1 MSAVAVIAAN
11 RFGLGAR
18 PGELAR
24 IGSDG
29 QGWVLEQIK
38 PLPKLDY
45 DSTSGR
51 LTRLL
56 GAVNDPTKLAEAL
69 RAGVPLYKDDII
81 KRTLQAATTPA
92 SFAERWVQFWSN
104 HLAVSVDRPQVAPVA
119 ALYENEAIRPY
130 AFGSFAKM
138 LIASAQHPAMLLYL
152 DNARSFGPNSTGVK
166 FRNRRREDGQQLG
179 LNENY
184 AREVMELHTVGV
196 NGGYDQG
203 DVTRLAKVLT
213 GWTLERSSGSFS
225 FRALA
230 HEPGAQVVMGRSFAQ
245 DGQAQG
251 VAALTYL
258 ATHPST
264 ARHLA
269 GKLVRH
275 FVSDTPADADVSRI
289 ASVFE
294 RSGGDLAEVA
304 RAVVGLDSAWQPM
317 PVKYKSPHEHVISA
331 LRAIGVKTLDEGI
344 LASYEVLGQRA
355 FGAPSPQGWPDSED
369 KWLSGESLLR
379 RIEWSHTL
387 AQRLPATLDA
397 RKIASEA
404 LGPWLSGD
412 TAFVLQGAPSGKDA
426 LALLFLAPE
435 FQRR

>member
-1 MSAVAVIAAN
+1 VSVAAVIAAN
-11 RFGLGAR
+11 RFGFGAR
-18 PGELAR
+18 PGELAKISNDAR
-24 IGSDG
+24 
-29 QGWVLEQIK
+29 GWLLAQIR
-38 PLPKLDY
+38 LQPKLQF
-45 DSTSGR
+45 DSSKSR
-51 LTRLL
+51 LTQLL
-56 GAVNDPTKLAEAL
+56 GAVNDPRKLAEAL
-69 RAGVPLYKDDII
+69 RAGLPLYREDIVT
-81 KRTLQAATTPA
+81 RTLHSVTTPS

-119 ALYENEAIRPY
+119 ALYENEAIRPH
-130 AFGSFAKM
+130 AFGRFSDM
-138 LIASAQHPAMLLYL
+138 LLASAQHPGMLLYL
-152 DNARSFGPNSTGVK
+152 DNVRSIGPNSAGARL
-166 FRNRRREDGQQLG
+166 RNRRREDGEQVG

-203 DVTRLAKVLT
+203 DVTRLAKILT
-213 GWTLERSSGSFS
+213 GWSFARGEGTYA

-245 DGQAQG
+245 EGEAQG
-251 VAALTYL
+251 VAALTFL
-258 ATHPST
+258 AMHPAT

-269 GKLVRH
+269 SKLVRH
-275 FVSDTPADADVSRI
+275 FVADTPTEADI
-289 ASVFE
+289 ASIATVFE
-294 RSGGDLAEVA
+294 RSGGNLAEVA
-304 RAVVGLDSAWQPM
+304 RAIVSLESAWQPQ
-317 PVKYKSPHEHVISA
+317 PVKYKSPHEHVIST
-331 LRAIGVKTLDEGI
+331 LRAIGVKTLDDKI

-355 FGAPSPQGWPDSED
+355 FGAPSPQGWPDTED

-397 RKIASEA
+397 RKIAAEA

-412 TAFVLQGAPSGKDA
+412 TQFVLQGAPSGKDA
-426 LALLFLAPE
+426 LALFFLAPE